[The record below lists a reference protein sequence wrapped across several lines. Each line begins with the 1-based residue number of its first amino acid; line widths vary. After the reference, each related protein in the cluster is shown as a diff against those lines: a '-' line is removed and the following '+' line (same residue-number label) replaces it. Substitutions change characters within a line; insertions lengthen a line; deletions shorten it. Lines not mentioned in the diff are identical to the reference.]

1 MADVAGFRAIGYVAG
16 KVAPEK
22 VLTSAELTSAAGRER
37 ALAADPH
44 NAVRLF
50 DPGHA
55 PGEASPV
62 ARWLEQGVLEQQ
74 PSRAMYRY
82 HQEYTLA
89 ELGGRT
95 LVRRGLL
102 CAVRLPSLQDGGI
115 KTHQAVREDVVQAH
129 AAAYLR
135 HRLHAAPA
143 LAAFRD
149 PAAEIDRLFRRT
161 EATAPLVQLQ
171 TADGVWHRLW
181 RCTDAEVIGQ
191 VRHLF
196 KPRKLYA
203 LDGHE
208 RLAGML
214 LAGERLAQAS
224 PMSMYA
230 AGNYALMCL
239 VNLEDQAL
247 LPSPCH
253 RLVSGAI
260 PPAAEVLAKAA
271 RYFSVDKLAGVA
283 GVAERLARELDG
295 WTSSQAMFALAFPGS
310 PELWRLSL
318 LPGVNPRDEGV
329 DVHPSIARFDPVVVE
344 ELFFRKVLGGPPLSF
359 SPLGASAAAS
369 APTGA
374 STDASTDPSTAAAV
388 NASGTAATNPS
399 VAPVAA
405 EALAAPASQGIP
417 VSVVH
422 DATAVLAALSG
433 RTPAAL
439 AVLGR
444 ALPMQQVVHVA
455 DLGQHL
461 PAGSTHFFPPVL
473 AGLTMLSLTADEDL
487 V

>member
-22 VLTSAELTSAAGRER
+22 ALASAELSSPAARER
-37 ALAADPH
+37 SLAADPH
-44 NAVRLF
+44 NVMRLF
-50 DPGHA
+50 DPGA
-55 PGEASPV
+55 GADSPL
-62 ARWLEQGVLEQQ
+62 ARWLEQGLLEQQ

-82 HQEYTLA
+82 HQEYTLT
-89 ELGGRT
+89 ELGGRP
-95 LVRRGLL
+95 LVRRALVCG
-102 CAVRLPSLQDGGI
+102 VRLPSLQDGGI
-115 KTHQAVREDVVQAH
+115 KTHQAVREEVVEGY
-129 AAAYLR
+129 AAAFLR
-135 HRLHAAPA
+135 HRLHAAPV

-149 PAAEIDRLFRRT
+149 PATEVDRLFRKV
-161 EATAPLVQLQ
+161 EAAAPLVQVQ

-181 RCTDAEVIGQ
+181 RCTDAEVMGQ
-191 VRHLF
+191 VRNLF

-224 PMSMYA
+224 PMPMYA

-253 RLVSGAI
+253 RLVTAAL
-260 PPAAEVLAKAA
+260 PPPAEVLAKAA
-271 RYFSVDKLAGVA
+271 RYFAVDKLAGMA
-283 GVAERLARELDG
+283 GAADRLARELDG

-344 ELFFRKVLGGPPLSF
+344 ELFFRKVLGGPPRLF
-359 SPLGASAAAS
+359 SPLSSGASAPAVAAA
-369 APTGA
+369 APAAGPAVPAAAEGA
-374 STDASTDPSTAAAV
+374 ATEATATAAA
-388 NASGTAATNPS
+388 
-399 VAPVAA
+399 
-405 EALAAPASQGIP
+405 APAPGGVP
-417 VSVVH
+417 VSLVH
-422 DATAVLAALSG
+422 DVTSVLAALSS
-433 RTPAAL
+433 RTPPAL
-439 AVLGR
+439 AVLAR

-461 PAGSTHFFPPVL
+461 PVASTHFFPPIL
-473 AGLTMLSLTADEDL
+473 AGLAMLSLTADEDL

>member
-16 KVAPEK
+16 KVDPEK
-22 VLTSAELTSAAGRER
+22 VLTSAELDSAAARER

-44 NAVRLF
+44 NVVRLF
-50 DPGHA
+50 DPG
-55 PGEASPV
+55 PGPGPGPGPASAVNGDSPLP
-62 ARWLEQGVLEQQ
+62 RWLEQAVLEQQ

-82 HQEYTLA
+82 HQEYTLS
-89 ELGGRT
+89 ELGGRPM
-95 LVRRGLL
+95 VRRALL
-102 CAVRLPSLQDGGI
+102 CAVRLPSLQEGGI
-115 KTHQAVREDVVQAH
+115 KTHQAVRQDVVEAH
-129 AAAYLR
+129 AAAYVR
-135 HRLHAAPA
+135 HRLHAAPV

-149 PAAEIDRLFRRT
+149 PATEVDRLFRKV
-161 EATAPLVQLQ
+161 EAAAPVLQVQGP
-171 TADGVWHRLW
+171 DGVRHRLW
-181 RCTDAEVIGQ
+181 RCTDAEVMGQ

-214 LAGERLAQAS
+214 LAGERLAQSS
-224 PMSMYA
+224 PMPMYA

-253 RLVSGAI
+253 RLVSGSV
-260 PPAAEVLAKAA
+260 PPAAELLAKAA
-271 RYFSVDKLAGVA
+271 RYFAVDKLAGMA
-283 GVAERLARELDG
+283 GAADRLARELDG

-310 PELWRLSL
+310 PDLWRLSL

-329 DVHPSIARFDPVVVE
+329 DAHPSIARFDPMVVE
-344 ELFFRKVLGGPPLSF
+344 ELFFRKVLGGRPLPF
-359 SPLGASAAAS
+359 SPLSGPSTSAPTSASAAAV
-369 APTGA
+369 P
-374 STDASTDPSTAAAV
+374 
-388 NASGTAATNPS
+388 
-399 VAPVAA
+399 A
-405 EALAAPASQGIP
+405 EGAAPAVAAGSAPDGVP

-422 DATAVLAALSG
+422 DATSVLAALAG
-433 RTPAAL
+433 RTPPAL
-439 AVLGR
+439 AVLAR

-461 PAGSTHFFPPVL
+461 PMGSTHFFPPIL
-473 AGLTMLSLTADEDL
+473 AGLAMLSLTADEDL

>member
-22 VLTSAELTSAAGRER
+22 VLTSAELASAAGRER

-44 NAVRLF
+44 NVVRLF

-55 PGEASPV
+55 PGEESPV

-161 EATAPLVQLQ
+161 EAAAPLVQLQ

-214 LAGERLAQAS
+214 LAGERLAQAA
-224 PMSMYA
+224 PMPMYA

-260 PPAAEVLAKAA
+260 APAAEVLAKAA

-283 GVAERLARELDG
+283 GAAERLARELDG

-310 PELWRLSL
+310 PDLWRLSL

-359 SPLGASAAAS
+359 SPLGPSAAAAS
-369 APTGA
+369 APANT
-374 STDASTDPSTAAAV
+374 STNPSAAAV
-388 NASGTAATNPS
+388 SPSAGASANPS
-399 VAPVAA
+399 VAPHAA

-433 RTPAAL
+433 RSPAAL

>member
-16 KVAPEK
+16 RVEPEK
-22 VLTSAELTSAAGRER
+22 VLASAELDSAAARER
-37 ALAADPH
+37 ALSADPH
-44 NAVRLF
+44 NVVRLF
-50 DPGHA
+50 DPGAGPGSA
-55 PGEASPV
+55 PAVGADSPL

-82 HQEYTLA
+82 HQEYTLS
-89 ELGGRT
+89 ELGGRP
-95 LVRRGLL
+95 LVRRALL

-115 KTHQAVREDVVQAH
+115 KTHQAVRQDVVEAH
-129 AAAYLR
+129 AAAYVR
-135 HRLHAAPA
+135 HRLHAAPV

-149 PAAEIDRLFRRT
+149 PATEVDRLFRKV
-161 EATAPLVQLQ
+161 ESAAPLVQMQ
-171 TADGVWHRLW
+171 GPDGVRHRLW
-181 RCTDAEVIGQ
+181 RCTDAEVMGQ

-224 PMSMYA
+224 SMPMYA

-239 VNLEDQAL
+239 VNLEEQTL

-253 RLVSGAI
+253 RLVTGAV
-260 PPAAEVLAKAA
+260 PPAAELLAKAA
-271 RYFSVDKLAGVA
+271 RYFAVDKLAGMA
-283 GVAERLARELDG
+283 GAADRLARELDG

-310 PELWRLSL
+310 PDLWRLSL

-329 DVHPSIARFDPVVVE
+329 DAHPSIARFDPVVVE
-344 ELFFRKVLGGPPLSF
+344 ELFFRKVLGGPPLAF
-359 SPLGASAAAS
+359 SPISG
-369 APTGA
+369 
-374 STDASTDPSTAAAV
+374 PST
-388 NASGTAATNPS
+388 S
-399 VAPVAA
+399 APVAA
-405 EALAAPASQGIP
+405 PAASAAPAEGAAPVAPAGSPQDGVP

-433 RTPAAL
+433 RTPPAL
-439 AVLGR
+439 AVLAR
-444 ALPMQQVVHVA
+444 ALPMQQVVHAA

-461 PAGSTHFFPPVL
+461 PMGSTHFFPPIL
-473 AGLTMLSLTADEDL
+473 AGLAMLSLTADEDL

>member
-22 VLTSAELTSAAGRER
+22 VLASAELGSAAARDR
-37 ALAADPH
+37 SLAADPH
-44 NAVRLF
+44 NVVRLF
-50 DPGHA
+50 DPGA
-55 PGEASPV
+55 GPAGVDSPV

-82 HQEYTLA
+82 HQEYTLP
-89 ELGGRT
+89 ELGKRP
-95 LVRRGLL
+95 LVRRSLV
-102 CAVRLPSLQDGGI
+102 CAVRLPSLQEGGI
-115 KTHQAVREDVVQAH
+115 KLHQAVRQDVVEAY
-129 AAAYLR
+129 AAAYVR
-135 HRLHAAPA
+135 HRLHAAPV

-149 PAAEIDRLFRRT
+149 PATEVDRLFRKV
-161 EATAPLVQLQ
+161 EAAAPLLQVQ
-171 TADGVWHRLW
+171 TPDGVWHRLW
-181 RCTDAEVIGQ
+181 RCTDAEIMGQ

-214 LAGERLAQAS
+214 LAGERLAQS
-224 PMSMYA
+224 FPMPMYA

-253 RLVSGAI
+253 RLVAGAQ
-260 PPAAEVLAKAA
+260 PPAAELLAKAA

-283 GVAERLARELDG
+283 GAAERLARELDG

-310 PELWRLSL
+310 PDVWRLSL

-344 ELFFRKVLGGPPLSF
+344 ELFFRKVLGGAPLPF
-359 SPLGASAAAS
+359 SPLSGAAAS
-369 APTGA
+369 PPAAAPPAVAEGA
-374 STDASTDPSTAAAV
+374 APAAAV
-388 NASGTAATNPS
+388 
-399 VAPVAA
+399 
-405 EALAAPASQGIP
+405 EAAPPQGVP
-417 VSVVH
+417 VTVVH
-422 DATAVLAALSG
+422 DATSVLAALSG
-433 RTPAAL
+433 RTPPAL
-439 AVLGR
+439 AVLAR

-455 DLGQHL
+455 DLAQHL
-461 PAGSTHFFPPVL
+461 PVGCTHFFPPIL
-473 AGLTMLSLTADEDL
+473 AGQAMLSLTADEDL